1 MKRSLTIVLLVLIAV
16 PLLYAMSELPPHG
29 SAQSP
34 PYRHVSAYYLENG
47 AEEAGAENIVT
58 AVILNYRGFDTSG
71 EVTVIFTS
79 LAAVLAIL
87 VGVRK
92 GEDPIA
98 EEPGSDV
105 PVSDVVSFIV
115 RLLAPAIALFAVY
128 VILNGHVSPGG
139 GFQGGAILA
148 ALIIVIT
155 MVVGERQAQA
165 LVPQSVRKLLQIAA
179 PLAFIGV
186 GTAGLIVYGH
196 FLQFP
201 RSNELRWV
209 TLTGLTIIEIGIGVG
224 GAAIIASVFWAM
236 RGEQ

>member
-1 MKRSLTIVLLVLIAV
+1 MKRALTIVLLVLIAV

-34 PYRHVSAYYLENG
+34 PYRHVSAYYLRNG

-58 AVILNYRGFDTSG
+58 TVILNYRGFDTAG

-87 VGVRK
+87 VGVRR
-92 GEDPIA
+92 GEDPVA
-98 EEPGSDV
+98 EEPGADV

-115 RLLAPAIALFAVY
+115 RLLAPAIALFAIY

-148 ALIIVIT
+148 ALLIVIT
-155 MVVGERQAQA
+155 MVVGRQQAQA
-165 LVPQSVRKLLQIAA
+165 LVPRGIRKFLQIAA
-179 PLAFIGV
+179 PLAFIAV
-186 GTAGLIVYGH
+186 GTAGLLAYGH

-201 RSNELRWV
+201 RTHDLEWV

-224 GAAIIASVFWAM
+224 GAAILASIFWAM